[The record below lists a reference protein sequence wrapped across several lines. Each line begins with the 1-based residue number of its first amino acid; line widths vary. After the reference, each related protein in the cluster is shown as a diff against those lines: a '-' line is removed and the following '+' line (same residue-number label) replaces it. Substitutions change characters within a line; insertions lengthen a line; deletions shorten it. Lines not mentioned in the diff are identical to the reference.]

1 MNDTNILLNGPG
13 DRRRWLL
20 TKALEEN
27 IPLAKALQLAQAAE
41 EFLTGSASGITA
53 SDWGSHLE
61 VAPSGG
67 EYKEITVRP
76 GGFDALSSI
85 VSLDDLL
92 RYLRQSGENVVPETG
107 GKFLVG
113 GCFTESAEELLV
125 RANRKRREQGL
136 PNFVLLSDAN
146 AGKAAER
153 EKSAVVAK
161 PGPKRPPS
169 AAERAEWARRA
180 LDLPA

>member
-27 IPLAKALQLAQAAE
+27 VPLAKALQLAQAAE

-53 SDWGSHLE
+53 SDWESSLE
-61 VAPSGG
+61 VTPADG
-67 EYKEITVRP
+67 KHTEITVKP

-92 RYLRQSGENVVPETG
+92 RYLEQSGETVVPEAG

-113 GCFTESAEELLV
+113 GCFTESAEEVLA
-125 RANRKRREQGL
+125 RANRKRRQQGL
-136 PNFVLLSDAN
+136 PNFVLLADAN
-146 AGKAAER
+146 AGKGTER
-153 EKSAVVAK
+153 EKPAVVAK
-161 PGPKRPPS
+161 AAPKRPPS